1 MLVVFREHES
11 RNAERKLTKPQLRE
25 KKMNKLKED
34 TSNGV
39 DVFVYRIKSLK
50 NPSKKYKI
58 EMNAKQLFMTGTVV
72 IHSDCNVV
80 VVEGGPKQQKK
91 FKRLMMHRIK
101 WSEEEVVGDK
111 NDGAIFTQLQLP
123 LHSYL
128 TCTCTTH
135 FTDDSDNM
143 NSCSLVWQASAAALF
158 SHVSAYLIR
167 EQPLFMILSTLQ
179 GQVKSRAFK
188 DIKFKNCP
196 TESFA
201 REQFR
206 KAGVEHYWDQ
216 AFSGLVLETAESNS

>member
-1 MLVVFREHES
+1 MSWERKQCKIRRRSKRTCGRKLQSDRSKAFTYNKLILSRVHESVLVVFREHES

-111 NDGAIFTQLQLP
+111 NDGAIFTRLQLP
-123 LHSYL
+123 QHSYF

-143 NSCSLVWQASAAALF
+143 NSCSLVWQASGATLIFSCLCLF
-158 SHVSAYLIR
+158 N
-167 EQPLFMILSTLQ
+167 T
-179 GQVKSRAFK
+179 
-188 DIKFKNCP
+188 C
-196 TESFA
+196 T
-201 REQFR
+201 
-206 KAGVEHYWDQ
+206 
-216 AFSGLVLETAESNS
+216 